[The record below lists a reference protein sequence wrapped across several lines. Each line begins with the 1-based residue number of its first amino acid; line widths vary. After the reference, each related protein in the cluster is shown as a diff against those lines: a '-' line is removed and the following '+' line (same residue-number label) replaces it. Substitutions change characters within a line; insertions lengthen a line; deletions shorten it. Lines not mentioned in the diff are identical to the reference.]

1 MSAPPALARPLATR
15 VSLPFSRPTFLMC
28 PPDYYDVRYVINPW
42 MEGNISRSS
51 LALAVEQWEALH
63 AALSRFADVLV
74 MEPQPG
80 SPDMVFAANAGLVRE
95 GKVVLSSFLHPERQD
110 EEEHF
115 RAWFAAA
122 GYQLLE
128 LPRDTPFEGEG
139 DALFTADGAQ
149 LWAGHGWRT
158 SEASLARLGTVW
170 PAQVQRLQLV
180 DPRFYHVD
188 TCFCPLAN
196 GDAMYFPGAFDSASL
211 ARIEAY
217 YPPAKRVL
225 VEEEDAAAFACNAVN
240 LGATILL
247 NRISRGL
254 RKELEGRGFLVVE
267 TPLSEFLKAGG
278 AAKCLVLRLS
288 ELEVTHAASERI
300 ARTSPLTSPLTRLPD
315 QHHGHTIDEM
325 SGKA

>member
-1 MSAPPALARPLATR
+1 
-15 VSLPFSRPTFLMC
+15 MC
-28 PPDYYDVRYVINPW
+28 PPDFYDVRYVINPW

-51 LALAVEQWEALH
+51 FALAVEQWEALR
-63 AALSRFADVLV
+63 AALEQFADVLLA
-74 MEPQPG
+74 PPAPG

-122 GYQLLE
+122 GYEVHE

-158 SEASLARLGTVW
+158 SAASLARVGDVW
-170 PAQVQRLQLV
+170 ATEVMRLRLV

-196 GDAMYFPGAFDSASL
+196 GDVMYFPAAFDAASL
-211 ARIEAY
+211 ALIEGYYAPERRI
-217 YPPAKRVL
+217 V
-225 VEEEDAAAFACNAVN
+225 VEEADAACFACNAIN
-240 LGATILL
+240 IGPAILL
-247 NRISRGL
+247 NRISARL
-254 RKELEGRGFLVVE
+254 RRQLESRGFHVVE

-288 ELEVTHAASERI
+288 ELGVTHGHAFPALAVISPGSVTPEVAA
-300 ARTSPLTSPLTRLPD
+300 
-315 QHHGHTIDEM
+315 
-325 SGKA
+325 

>member
-1 MSAPPALARPLATR
+1 MSAVIPAP
-15 VSLPFSRPTFLMC
+15 SFQKPTFLMC
-28 PPDYYDVRYVINPW
+28 PPDFYDVRYVINPW

-51 LALAVEQWEALH
+51 FALAVKQWEALH
-63 AALSRFADVLV
+63 AALEQFADVLLV
-74 MEPQPG
+74 PPAPG

-122 GYQLLE
+122 GYAVHE
-128 LPRDTPFEGEG
+128 LPRNTPFEGEG

-158 SEASLARLGTVW
+158 SSASLARVGDVW
-170 PAQVQRLQLV
+170 TTEVMRLRLV

-196 GDAMYFPGAFDSASL
+196 GYVMYFPAAFDAASL
-211 ARIEAY
+211 ALIEGYYAPERRI
-217 YPPAKRVL
+217 V
-225 VEEEDAAAFACNAVN
+225 VEEVDAACFACNAIN
-240 LGATILL
+240 IGPAILL
-247 NRISRGL
+247 NRISARL
-254 RKELEGRGFLVVE
+254 RRQLESRGFHVVE

-288 ELEVTHAASERI
+288 ELGVTHGDAFPNLAVSV
-300 ARTSPLTSPLTRLPD
+300 PC
-315 QHHGHTIDEM
+315 
-325 SGKA
+325 

>member
-1 MSAPPALARPLATR
+1 MSAVPPVP
-15 VSLPFSRPTFLMC
+15 SFQKPTFLMC
-28 PPDYYDVRYVINPW
+28 PPDFYDVRYVINPW

-51 LALAVEQWEALH
+51 RALAVEQWQRLH
-63 AALSRFADVLV
+63 AALQQFADVLLV
-74 MEPQPG
+74 PPAPG
-80 SPDMVFAANAGLVRE
+80 SPDMVFAANAGLVLE

-115 RAWFAAA
+115 RSWFAEA
-122 GYQLLE
+122 GYQIHE

-158 SEASLARLGTVW
+158 SEASLASIGDVW
-170 PAQVQRLQLV
+170 PTQLMRLRLI

-196 GDAMYFPGAFDSASL
+196 GDVMYYPGAFDAASL
-211 ARIEAY
+211 ALIEAC
-217 YPPAKRVL
+217 YPPSRRIP
-225 VEEEDAAAFACNAVN
+225 VEEHDAACFACNAVN
-240 LGATILL
+240 LGHTILL
-247 NRISRGL
+247 NQISPAL
-254 RKELEGRGFLVVE
+254 RATLEARDFHVVE

-288 ELEVTHAASERI
+288 ELAVTHGHAPHRSASERHI
-300 ARTSPLTSPLTRLPD
+300 EAVQLSP
-315 QHHGHTIDEM
+315 
-325 SGKA
+325 K

>member
-1 MSAPPALARPLATR
+1 
-15 VSLPFSRPTFLMC
+15 VFQKPTFLMC
-28 PPDYYDVRYVINPW
+28 PPDFYDVRYVINPW

-51 LALAVEQWEALH
+51 RELAVAQWEALYATLH
-63 AALSRFADVLV
+63 QFADVLLV
-74 MEPQPG
+74 APSPG

-95 GKVVLSSFLHPERQD
+95 GRVMLSSFLHPERQE

-122 GYQLLE
+122 GYEVIE

-139 DALFTADGAQ
+139 DALFTADGAA

-158 SEASLARLGTVW
+158 SESSLAAVGQLWATEVMRL
-170 PAQVQRLQLV
+170 RLV

-196 GDAMYFPGAFDSASL
+196 GDAMYFPGAFDAASL
-211 ARIEAY
+211 ALIEAY
-217 YPPAKRVL
+217 YPPERRIR
-225 VEEEDAAAFACNAVN
+225 VEEADAASFACNAVN
-240 LGATILL
+240 IGQTILL
-247 NRISRGL
+247 NEISPGL
-254 RKELEGRGFLVVE
+254 RQTLEARGFLVVE

-288 ELEVTHAASERI
+288 ELAVTHARPA
-300 ARTSPLTSPLTRLPD
+300 LPALVTV
-315 QHHGHTIDEM
+315 GV
-325 SGKA
+325 